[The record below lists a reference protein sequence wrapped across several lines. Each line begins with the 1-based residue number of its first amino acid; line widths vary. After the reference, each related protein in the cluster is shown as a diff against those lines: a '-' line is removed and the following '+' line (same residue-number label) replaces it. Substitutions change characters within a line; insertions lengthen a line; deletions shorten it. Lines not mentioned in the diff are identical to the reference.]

1 MWARLMNLLLDTT
14 DALVRTLEVPPT
26 PSSAPDMMNWGRITL
41 AIIAAPTLAKLQEV
55 ALAGA
60 LELSGAS
67 SGALTLSLDEFEAGA
82 ATTTLKIPE
91 NVAVEGEQ
99 WRHWPLAWDGAELGR
114 LSLLWTGS
122 GDEAAVAALCDQIA
136 AVTAK
141 TLMFEQLQHI
151 KREWQAMLDGMID
164 GVYVCDEAGVILRAN
179 RALAMM
185 LGLDIPAVLG
195 QKRDDLWQRL
205 PEFTELRPWQT
216 FDIGPTHL
224 SPRITEFR
232 CGRPDRVFVEMAFE
246 LRTSGSAMDGD
257 AGSSVGQ
264 GGGRRLCVL
273 HDVTE
278 SRRLQEQL
286 LQSEKLAALGELTSG
301 VAHELNNPLATV
313 VGYAE
318 LLDLDK
324 NLPEGVRRKVGTIH
338 SEATRASHI
347 VQNLLAY
354 ARRSSPEKAF
364 LGINEVLEAA
374 VEMRRYQ
381 LQSDSMRIITD
392 LSPDLPPIWGD
403 NLQLQQVFLNIINN
417 AVQAVQAW
425 RGSGEIRLTTQAAA
439 MSGRKAVRVIIE
451 DNGPGIAPEHLRRV
465 FDPFFTTKPTGEGT
479 GLGMSI
485 ALRVISNHD
494 GLIWAESRLGHGA
507 RFIIELPGAA
517 GAESVEPEFS
527 SPQAPSLPEPPESK
541 RILVIDD
548 EEPVVMLISEILAM
562 DGHAVTPAFNG
573 AEAIALINAGD
584 YDLILSDVRM
594 PAVGGPTFFEILQ
607 TTRPDLLPR
616 VIFVTGDTM
625 SPSTQE
631 FLQRAGRPVL
641 PKPFDPERLRMMVAD
656 NLRATAT

>member
-1 MWARLMNLLLDTT
+1 MNSS
-14 DALVRTLEVPPT
+14 LV
-26 PSSAPDMMNWGRITL
+26 SAPLSQPDFSLWTRITL
-41 AIIAAPTLAKLQEV
+41 AILAAPTLAELQQA
-55 ALAGA
+55 ALEGV

-67 SGALTLSLDEFEAGA
+67 AGA
-82 ATTTLKIPE
+82 ITLWRDEIEADEGIPPLQIPAGFE
-91 NVAVEGEQ
+91 FNGARRE
-99 WRHWPLAWDGAELGR
+99 WDLAWEGTVLGR
-114 LSLLWTGS
+114 LSLVWPDG
-122 GDEAAVAALCDQIA
+122 GDVAAVTALCEQIA

-141 TLMFEQLQHI
+141 TQMFEQLQHI

-164 GVYVCDEAGVILRAN
+164 GVYVCDAQGVILRAN

-185 LGLDIPAVLG
+185 LGLEISEVLG
-195 QKRDDLWQRL
+195 HHRDDLWGRL
-205 PEFTELRPWQT
+205 PEYTVLRPWQT
-216 FDIGPTHL
+216 LEIAPSHL
-224 SPRITEFR
+224 APRITEFR

-246 LRTSGSAMDGD
+246 LRSAGISLDAEVPTDGQMEQ
-257 AGSSVGQ
+257 AQ
-264 GGGRRLCVL
+264 GKGERRLCVL

-318 LLDLDK
+318 LLDLDR
-324 NLPEGVRRKVGTIH
+324 NLPENVRRKVGTIH
-338 SEATRASHI
+338 QEATRASHI

-354 ARRSSPEKAF
+354 ARRSSPEKDF
-364 LGINEVLEAA
+364 FSVSEILQIA

-381 LQSDSMRIITD
+381 LQTDDVRIVTD
-392 LSPDLPPIWGD
+392 FSTSVPQIWGD
-403 NLQLQQVFLNIINN
+403 ALQLQQVFFNIISN
-417 AVQAVQAW
+417 AVQAVQSW
-425 RGSGEIRLTTQAAA
+425 RGSGEIRLSTHPTTMGGAP
-439 MSGRKAVRVIIE
+439 AVRIVIE

-485 ALRVISNHD
+485 ALRIVSNHE

-517 GAESVEPEFS
+517 GTESFVNQTQTEP
-527 SPQAPSLPEPPESK
+527 LPPTPGASEGR

-548 EEPVVMLISEILAM
+548 EEPVVMLISEILAL
-562 DGHAVTPAFNG
+562 DGHEVTPAFNG
-573 AEAIALINAGD
+573 AEALALLKAGD

-607 TTRPDLLPR
+607 TTRPDLLPK

-625 SPSTQE
+625 SHSTQE
-631 FLQRAGRPVL
+631 FLQRASRPVL
-641 PKPFDPERLRMMVAD
+641 PKPFDPERLRVMVAD
-656 NLRATAT
+656 NLRATAEEGEKGRRGEGE

>member
-1 MWARLMNLLLDTT
+1 MNLLLDPT
-14 DALVRTLEVPPT
+14 DALVDTMEVSPT
-26 PSSAPDMMNWGRITL
+26 EPSNREMMNWGRITL
-41 AIIAAPTLAKLQEV
+41 AIIAAPTLASLQQA
-55 ALAGA
+55 ALSGA

-67 SGALTLSLDEFEAGA
+67 AGALSLSLDEFEAEQA
-82 ATTTLKIPE
+82 PSALKIPAD
-91 NVAVEGEQ
+91 VAIEGEK
-99 WRHWPLAWDGAELGR
+99 WRHFSLEWDGVQLGR
-114 LSLLWTGS
+114 LSLLWTGK
-122 GDEAAVAALCDQIA
+122 GDEAAVRALCDQIA

-164 GVYVCDEAGVILRAN
+164 GVYVCDENGVILRAN
-179 RALAMM
+179 RALAMI
-185 LGLDIPAVLG
+185 LGLEIPAVLG
-195 QKRDDLWQRL
+195 QKRDDLWSRL
-205 PEFTELRPWQT
+205 PEYVVLRPWQSL
-216 FDIGPTHL
+216 DIGPSHL

-232 CGRPDRVFVEMAFE
+232 CCRPDRVYVEMAFE
-246 LRTSGSAMDGD
+246 LRSAG
-257 AGSSVGQ
+257 ASVDSTLQPGAPRED
-264 GGGRRLCVL
+264 GGRRLCVL

-324 NLPEGVRRKVGTIH
+324 NLPEGVRRKIGTIH

-364 LGINEVLEAA
+364 LNINDVLEAA
-374 VEMRRYQ
+374 LEMRRYQ
-381 LQSDSMRIITD
+381 LNSDNMRIVTD
-392 LSPDLPPIWGD
+392 FTSDLPPVWGD

-417 AVQAVQAW
+417 AVQAVQNW
-425 RGSGEIRLTTQAAA
+425 RGSGEIHLTTQMAAI
-439 MSGRKAVRVIIE
+439 SGRAGVRVIIE

-465 FDPFFTTKPTGEGT
+465 FDPFFTTKPPGEGT

-485 ALRVISNHD
+485 ALRVVSNHD

-517 GAESVEPEFS
+517 GAESFVPENIPVE
-527 SPQAPSLPEPPESK
+527 EPRLAASTGGK

-562 DGHAVTPAFNG
+562 DGHLVTPAFNG
-573 AEAIALINAGD
+573 AEAIALLNAGD

-625 SPSTQE
+625 SHSTQE

-641 PKPFDPERLRMMVAD
+641 PKPFDPERLRVMVEE
-656 NLRATAT
+656 NLRATAN